1 MWFDILKAPN
11 LGTGEKQRRRNFIK
25 QGKIVL
31 NMPFRREGMPH
42 DFSELPDRENA
53 ESLFDQMKR
62 TGETETFSYED
73 ALTYME
79 QLQEGTAI
87 EFNVE
92 DFKAYGPH
100 PSDWEFK
107 VKVI

>member
-1 MWFDILKAPN
+1 MATMK
-11 LGTGEKQRRRNFIK
+11 
-25 QGKIVL
+25 
-31 NMPFRREGMPH
+31 EG
-42 DFSELPDRENA
+42 
-53 ESLFDQMKR
+53 
-62 TGETETFSYED
+62 FSYED

-87 EFNVE
+87 EFDVE

-100 PSDWEFK
+100 PTDWEFK

>member
-1 MWFDILKAPN
+1 MWFDILKAPT
-11 LGTGEKQRRRNFIK
+11 LGTGDRERRKNFIK
-25 QGKIVL
+25 QGKIIL

-42 DFSELPDRENA
+42 DSKIPDKENA
-53 ESLFDQMKR
+53 ISLFDQIKR
-62 TGETETFSYED
+62 NGEDEAFTYED
-73 ALTYME
+73 ALEYME

-87 EFNVE
+87 EFDVE

-100 PSDWEFK
+100 PSDWDLK